1 MSPQRLVSGYR
12 TGGEAEVAAS
22 FRTFTF
28 GVFTFG
34 AFRAARGEW
43 PQGEWPQCRPA

>member
-1 MSPQRLVSGYR
+1 MTPQRLVSGYR
-12 TGGEAEVAAS
+12 TTEAEVAAS

-28 GVFTFG
+28 RTFTFGAFTFG

-43 PQGEWPQCRPA
+43 PQCRPA